1 MKLGMCNQSAK
12 LALSEH
18 IQSDST
24 CWLSVTVFDRS
35 SFLFTTG
42 STALTGRLKYFL
54 ILFSTLKPFSGEVV
68 VTDSNVIISASVLL
82 LDGNNIIF
90 LEKKG
95 N

>member
-1 MKLGMCNQSAK
+1 M
-12 LALSEH
+12 
-18 IQSDST
+18 
-24 CWLSVTVFDRS
+24 SVPVFDRS
-35 SFLFTTG
+35 SFLFSTG
-42 STALTGRLKYFL
+42 STALTRRVKYL
-54 ILFSTLKPFSGEVV
+54 RILFSILKPFSGEVV